1 MTDEVTEL
9 LAALRKI
16 EGNKPDSLGI
26 STQWHRNP
34 EGPQAAAEIERLRAA
49 EAPLRAEIARL
60 REALESIADG
70 MIFPN
75 QLESGFVH
83 GKPTFADMRV
93 RVDFAAYVA
102 RAALA
107 QETGD
112 D

>member
-1 MTDEVTEL
+1 MTDEVTQTYVEQGDWNG
-9 LAALRKI
+9 AYHALRAQM
-16 EGNKPDSLGI
+16 L
-26 STQWHRNP
+26 
-34 EGPQAAAEIERLRAA
+34 AA

-93 RVDFAAYVA
+93 RVDFAGYAA

-112 D
+112 V